1 VIVKEGRMLMDWNVS
16 SGNVWSNRLR
26 IKMLTS
32 PRGKRGNRGSWVR
45 LVLQCMV
52 TAPGF
57 GNGDVVI
64 TIVAEALGAVVLLA
78 TKNSL
83 SGPNYLSWAAARPN
97 VLSVFPGFLHFEP
110 VPVQKR

>member
-1 VIVKEGRMLMDWNVS
+1 MPTGWNVS
-16 SGNVWSNRLR
+16 SGSVWSNRLR
-26 IKMLTS
+26 IMMLTS

-64 TIVAEALGAVVLLA
+64 TIVAEALGAVSFAFYEKQPLR
-78 TKNSL
+78 TKLPIVGSGSPKRSIGISRL
-83 SGPNYLSWAAARPN
+83 S
-97 VLSVFPGFLHFEP
+97 FL
-110 VPVQKR
+110 

>member
-1 VIVKEGRMLMDWNVS
+1 VIVKEGRMPTGWNVS
-16 SGNVWSNRLR
+16 NGSVWSNRLR
-26 IKMLTS
+26 IRMLTS

-64 TIVAEALGAVVLLA
+64 TIVAEALGAVILLFR
-78 TKNSL
+78 KNNPA
-83 SGPNYLSWAAARPN
+83 GPNYLSWAAARPN

-110 VPVQKR
+110 IPVQKR